1 MLYNLCR
8 YTTDMANTNEHII
21 QNLQKLWLHPTDA
34 QIYISSLSLGACTV
48 IQLADELD
56 LNRVTTHDAVQRLI
70 DKWLFLETHSGQR
83 RLVYP
88 KQVEALQS
96 LVDTKKSE
104 LTQLQ
109 YQVDQTISLLNDIQL
124 QSQHLPHIRFYKWKE
139 GIQTVIHEMFT
150 DDRPISMIS
159 DSRHFDDLIDNKFIE
174 QSARS
179 NHYNQQIQLIIPAGY
194 EHFIFTHKAK
204 HPHVSIQQF
213 WSWQQWT
220 GGVSI
225 RWNKVAYYSY
235 EGRYITTTVIE
246 NIPISQMMFFSFQS
260 LWSQSIQ

>member
-1 MLYNLCR
+1 MIN
-8 YTTDMANTNEHII
+8 NNENILK
-21 QNLQKLWLHPTDA
+21 NLQKLWLHPTDA
-34 QIYISSLSLGACTV
+34 QIYITSLSMGACTV
-48 IQLADELD
+48 IQLADQLD
-56 LNRVTTHDAVQRLI
+56 LNRVTAHDAVQRLI
-70 DKWLFLETHSGQR
+70 NKWLFLETHSGQR

-124 QSQHLPHIRFYKWKE
+124 QSQHLPHIRFYKGKE
-139 GIQTVIHEMFT
+139 GIQTVIHEMFI
-150 DDRPISMIS
+150 DDKPIAMMS

-174 QSARS
+174 QSAQS
-179 NHYNQQIQLIIPAGY
+179 HQYNQQIQLIIPAGY

-204 HPHVSIQQF
+204 HPHITIQQF
-213 WSWQQWT
+213 ASWQQWT

-225 RWNKVAYYSY
+225 RWDKVAYYSY

-246 NIPISQMMFFSFQS
+246 NIPISQMVLFSFQS
-260 LWSQSIQ
+260 LRSQSIQ